1 MQLSDLT
8 IYSSVIPA
16 VCGLAV
22 VRKIT
27 SPYRV
32 FFIFCVVTVFTEF
45 WALVLAGKQTNNLFI
60 IHAHALMDCI
70 IYTYLFSEFYEWSS
84 LIKRIQYG
92 GLVLFCV
99 LSINYSMT
107 GDHIK
112 HFYSIPISIECIWIC
127 LWGGWVLNKLV
138 QQEDFNLLRSDSLIV
153 TGALIY
159 FSVNFFIFTYYD
171 YFISLTNKEI
181 KLYDVHAVINIF
193 TNIIF
198 GAAFLCLKKPTR

>member
-70 IYTYLFSEFYEWSS
+70 IYTYLFSEFYDMVLIDKTNSVWRVSS
-84 LIKRIQYG
+84 
-92 GLVLFCV
+92 VLC
-99 LSINYSMT
+99 
-107 GDHIK
+107 
-112 HFYSIPISIECIWIC
+112 
-127 LWGGWVLNKLV
+127 
-138 QQEDFNLLRSDSLIV
+138 
-153 TGALIY
+153 ALY
-159 FSVNFFIFTYYD
+159 
-171 YFISLTNKEI
+171 
-181 KLYDVHAVINIF
+181 
-193 TNIIF
+193 
-198 GAAFLCLKKPTR
+198 

>member
-1 MQLSDLT
+1 
-8 IYSSVIPA
+8 
-16 VCGLAV
+16 
-22 VRKIT
+22 
-27 SPYRV
+27 
-32 FFIFCVVTVFTEF
+32 
-45 WALVLAGKQTNNLFI
+45 
-60 IHAHALMDCI
+60 
-70 IYTYLFSEFYEWSS
+70 
-84 LIKRIQYG
+84 
-92 GLVLFCV
+92 
-99 LSINYSMT
+99 MT